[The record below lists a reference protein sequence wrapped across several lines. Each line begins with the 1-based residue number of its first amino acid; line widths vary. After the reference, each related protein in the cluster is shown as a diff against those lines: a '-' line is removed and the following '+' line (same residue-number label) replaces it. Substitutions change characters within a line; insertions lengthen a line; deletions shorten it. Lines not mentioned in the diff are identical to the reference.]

1 MTSPMSRPG
10 SVSPNF
16 QQQGTSTTY
25 VHQNVTSPQQN
36 YGSMLSPP
44 PPHSFQQNH
53 QLQSNNSSSFAE
65 QERCRSRSGGGQQLR
80 VQLYPRRQ
88 RSQDPQVNKNKLLFA
103 NMFYVLGLEI
113 LSRWCLSHFVCCPKN
128 NGAAAVLFE
137 VPWLICILSHLV
149 SVQRFRKLK

>member
-1 MTSPMSRPG
+1 MSRPG

-44 PPHSFQQNH
+44 PPHSFQQNQ

-65 QERCRSRSGGGQQLR
+65 QERSRSRSGGGQQLR

-88 RSQDPQVNKNKLLFA
+88 RSEDPQVKINKNSTAA
-103 NMFYVLGLEI
+103 NCQHI
-113 LSRWCLSHFVCCPKN
+113 LRLVV
-128 NGAAAVLFE
+128 AAISFDFLRN
-137 VPWLICILSHLV
+137 LCIYATVITTSGCAP
-149 SVQRFRKLK
+149 SI